1 MVIHECG
8 VTQMDSTVLKDYAV
22 YANDPAYK
30 HIHKYC
36 PGLDLSGTIAYTI
49 YPGMVVYI
57 GEGDYGKTVIVQ
69 TGDAF
74 CVSFGHLSSVL
85 VSQNSVLGTI
95 YSVGTCDKYLHLELL
110 TRNESKWP
118 VRVGSET
125 WYKDDPYKLLDGA
138 MEPYYHKSF
147 NISSQ
152 VSDSEDE
159 AEEVNEVTYNILT
172 SGYGD

>member
-8 VTQMDSTVLKDYAV
+8 VTQEDATVLKDYNV

-30 HIHKYC
+30 RIHQYC
-36 PGLDLSGTIAYTI
+36 PGLDLSGTVAYTI

-57 GEGDYGKTVIVQ
+57 GEDDFGKTVIVQ
-69 TGDAF
+69 TGSEF
-74 CVSFGHLSSVL
+74 CVSFGHLSDVL

-110 TRNESKWP
+110 TKTESKWP
-118 VRVGSET
+118 VRIGSDM
-125 WYKDDPYKLLDGA
+125 WYKDDPYKLLNGA
-138 MEPYYHKSF
+138 MEPYYNKSF
-147 NISSQ
+147 NMASQ
-152 VSDSEDE
+152 ETDSEDE
-159 AEEVNEVTYNILT
+159 TEEVNEVTYNILT